1 MLIRFPVLEYLYP
14 LPVSFWTDDFSS
26 ILTFNIVSVIKTW
39 YEFIG
44 NNRSEYE
51 LDELANVLGTF
62 FNLRYAKEHKKYENL
77 FVILSFALLENNTD
91 HPIDIICSKLKKDVN
106 SLDETDTMMLLRII
120 DM

>member
-1 MLIRFPVLEYLYP
+1 MA
-14 LPVSFWTDDFSS
+14 SFTS
-26 ILTFNIVSVIKTW
+26 ILNNFRNSAIIILIDLKNSNNIVSVIKTW

-77 FVILSFALLENNTD
+77 FVILSSALLENNTD